1 MSLNQI
7 SIMGRIAQDIEL
19 RRTNSGTAVA
29 NFSVA
34 VERDYKNDAG
44 ERETDFIEVVA
55 WRGTAEFAEKYLGKG
70 RMVVVTG
77 RLQIRK
83 YTDKDGNK
91 RQAAEVVAESIYFA
105 DSKKDAQNATSA
117 PVAQPQMAPIIPL
130 GDDDDDGGL
139 PF

>member
-1 MSLNQI
+1 MLNHI
-7 SIMGRIAQDIEL
+7 TIMGRIAQDIEL

-29 NFSVA
+29 NIAVA
-34 VERDYKNDAG
+34 VERDFKNEAG
-44 ERETDFIEVVA
+44 EKETDFIEVVA
-55 WRGTAEFAEKYLGKG
+55 WKGTAEFAHKFLGKG
-70 RMVVVTG
+70 RMVVISG

-83 YTDKDGNK
+83 YIDKDGNK
-91 RQAAEVVAESIYFA
+91 RSAAEVVAESIYFA
-105 DSKKDAQNATSA
+105 DSKKDAQNVTSA